1 MTQYESDVENRSE
14 IVFLYDAED
23 CNPNGDP
30 LSADNKPRVDDET
43 GKAVVTD
50 VRLKR
55 FIRDQL
61 YDDGHGIY
69 ILNPGKADIDPSG
82 RDDLLL
88 ELLDIDSDDLSDYD
102 PSELFDTFIE
112 QATDVRYFG
121 APLSFSEDVDDA
133 FDTGDIPQFIG
144 PVQFSLGRSMN
155 EVVAN
160 RESKKLS
167 VTVTSGGDAQQGTFA
182 TDHRLAYALVRFHGV
197 VNENAATGTGLS
209 QEDVERLDTTVW
221 RAIKNQ
227 TLTRSKMGHSPRLY
241 FRVEYEGA
249 HYEGN
254 LDRLLNIDKEHSES
268 DREMRSID
276 DVTLNI
282 DDLVER
288 VATVAD
294 DIETIHLTASKYTTF
309 SYNGEVG
316 SAEEVLIQNLEQ
328 HVDVETIDLYA

>member
-1 MTQYESDVENRSE
+1 MTQYESDIKNRSE

-69 ILNPGKADIDPSG
+69 ILNPGKSNIDPSG

-88 ELLDIDSDDLSDYD
+88 ELLDIDSDDLGDHD

-133 FDTGDIPQFIG
+133 FETGDIPHFIG

-197 VNENAATGTGLS
+197 VNENAADGTGLS
-209 QEDVERLDTTVW
+209 QQDVERLDRTVW
-221 RAIKNQ
+221 RSIKNQ

-241 FRVEYEGA
+241 FRVEYDDT

-254 LDRLLNIDKEHSES
+254 LDRLLSIDKDHSKP

-276 DVTLNI
+276 DVTLRI

-288 VATVAD
+288 VSEIADEIQTIHLVANKYTTVSHDGDVGPAEEILIQALGEYV
-294 DIETIHLTASKYTTF
+294 DIETI
-309 SYNGEVG
+309 E
-316 SAEEVLIQNLEQ
+316 
-328 HVDVETIDLYA
+328 LYA

>member
-1 MTQYESDVENRSE
+1 
-14 IVFLYDAED
+14 
-23 CNPNGDP
+23 
-30 LSADNKPRVDDET
+30 
-43 GKAVVTD
+43 

-69 ILNPGKADIDPSG
+69 ILNPSKADINPSG
-82 RDDLLL
+82 RDDLFL

-102 PSELFDTFIE
+102 PSELFDIFIE
-112 QATDVRYFG
+112 HATDVRYFG

-133 FDTGDIPQFIG
+133 FDTSDIPQFIG

-167 VTVTSGGDAQQGTFA
+167 VTVTSGGEAQQGTFA

-197 VNENAATGTGLS
+197 VNENAAAGTGLS
-209 QEDVERLDTTVW
+209 QEDVERLDTTLW

-241 FRVEYEGA
+241 FRVEYDSA
-249 HYEGN
+249 HYEGD
-254 LDRLLNIDKEHSES
+254 LDRLLEIDDEHSKP

-276 DVTLNI
+276 DVTLSI

-288 VATVAD
+288 VAEITNV
-294 DIETIHLTASKYTTF
+294 IQTIHLATSKYATF
-309 SYNGEVG
+309 SYDGEVG
-316 SAEEVLIQNLEQ
+316 SAEEVLIPTLEEY
-328 HVDVETIDLYA
+328 VKVETIDLYA

>member
-1 MTQYESDVENRSE
+1 MTTYQSDIENRSE

-69 ILNPGKADIDPSG
+69 ILNPSKADIDPSG
-82 RDDLLL
+82 RDDLFL
-88 ELLDIDSDDLSDYD
+88 ELLDIESDELSDYD
-102 PSELFDTFIE
+102 PSELFDSFIE
-112 QATDVRYFG
+112 KATDVRYFG
-121 APLSFSEDVDDA
+121 APLSFSEEVDDEL
-133 FDTGDIPQFIG
+133 DTGDIPQFIG
-144 PVQFSLGRSMN
+144 PVQFSLGRSLN

-197 VNENAATGTGLS
+197 VNENAATGTALS
-209 QEDVERLDTTVW
+209 QEDVERLDTTLW

-241 FRVEYEGA
+241 LRVEYDGA
-249 HYEGN
+249 HYEGD
-254 LDRLLNIDKEHSES
+254 LDRLLAIDEGHSKP
-268 DREMRSID
+268 DREIRSID
-276 DVTLNI
+276 DVTLST
-282 DDLVER
+282 DDLVDR
-288 VATVAD
+288 VEEID
-294 DIETIHLTASKYTTF
+294 DEIQTIHLVASKYATF
-309 SYNGEVG
+309 SYGGEVG
-316 SAEEVLIQNLEQ
+316 SAEEVLIPALEE
-328 HVDVETIDLYA
+328 HVEIETIDLYA